1 MKNDSNIEEA
11 KALVSKHECVAE
23 KFLDLDREVSLTVTI
38 GNQNQIA
45 YFPLQENEHRNQ
57 ILFKTI
63 IPARCDKEQEA
74 RKEVNK
80 IIEKFT
86 LLVLLPW
93 NSLLINQITY
103 M

>member
-45 YFPLQENEHRNQ
+45 YFHYKKMSIVIKYYLKL
-57 ILFKTI
+57 LFQLDAIK
-63 IPARCDKEQEA
+63 
-74 RKEVNK
+74 NK
-80 IIEKFT
+80 KREKK
-86 LLVLLPW
+86 
-93 NSLLINQITY
+93 
-103 M
+103 

>member
-63 IPARCDKEQEA
+63 IP
-74 RKEVNK
+74 
-80 IIEKFT
+80 
-86 LLVLLPW
+86 
-93 NSLLINQITY
+93 
-103 M
+103 